1 MDESMLKYNVDP
13 YGENDHPYGESE
25 ARMAGFGL
33 GQADM
38 LASRNRLEAGQESTN
53 AQLDAQHAWHIEHG
67 GHGGPPMSTHVASA
81 QVAEVD
87 EVVQP
92 KRQRCEL
99 PDPQHAADVTPL
111 VFEQGVWFRRS
122 KAAADYIESLGTS
135 R

>member
-1 MDESMLKYNVDP
+1 MLRRSQLAKFQLNVQDSTSSTSSL
-13 YGENDHPYGESE
+13 ESE

-38 LASRNRLEAGQESTN
+38 IASRNRLEAGQESTN
-53 AQLDAQHAWHIEHG
+53 AQLDAQHAWHVEHG

-81 QVAEVD
+81 QVAQVD

-92 KRQRCEL
+92 KRQRNDH
-99 PDPQHAADVTPL
+99 PVPQSVDDAMPL

-122 KAAADYIESLGTS
+122 K
-135 R
+135 

>member
-1 MDESMLKYNVDP
+1 
-13 YGENDHPYGESE
+13 
-25 ARMAGFGL
+25 
-33 GQADM
+33 M

-92 KRQRCEL
+92 KRQRREL